1 MKFVQGISASIWH
14 AVLED
19 PAEDVRTF
27 LKELRRTM
35 SSIMPEDP
43 DPTLAIRLT
52 FFMEGEWKNTVTF
65 TERWM

>member
-27 LKELRRTM
+27 LKEL
-35 SSIMPEDP
+35 
-43 DPTLAIRLT
+43 
-52 FFMEGEWKNTVTF
+52 EGRCHPSCLKIQIQPY
-65 TERWM
+65 